1 MALIRWALIA
11 LILWLLW
18 RKLEPLLRGHVEP
31 TSRGGSRSEHA
42 GGQSGSDAD
51 RDPWGIL
58 GIDRNASQEE
68 IRRAFHKRMGEYHPD
83 RVQGLGP
90 ELRALA
96 DAKSK
101 EISWAYQQLR
111 RR

>member
-1 MALIRWALIA
+1 MALIRWALIM
-11 LILWLLW
+11 LILWWLW
-18 RKLEPLLRGHVEP
+18 RKLEPQLSGRVRSS
-31 TSRGGSRSEHA
+31 SRTRA
-42 GGQSGSDAD
+42 QSGSEAD